1 MGGNHFVPPV
11 FDWSLVLWVLFDIE
25 NKSFL
30 LGYWGQDW
38 WCVESRVKTGGGD
51 TLIVPREEMHI
62 SETFAFAQR
71 LLNFDAGLKVHLSAD
86 TRLWILPK

>member
-1 MGGNHFVPPV
+1 MMRGIKSEDGG
-11 FDWSLVLWVLFDIE
+11 WWW
-25 NKSFL
+25 
-30 LGYWGQDW
+30 WGW
-38 WCVESRVKTGGGD
+38 GGG

-86 TRLWILPK
+86 TRL